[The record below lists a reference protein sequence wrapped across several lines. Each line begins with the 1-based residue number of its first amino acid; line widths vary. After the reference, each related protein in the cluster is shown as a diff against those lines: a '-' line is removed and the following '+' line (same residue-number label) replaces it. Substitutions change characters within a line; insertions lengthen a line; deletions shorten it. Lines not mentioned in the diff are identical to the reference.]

1 MILSRKFPNV
11 LQCTWT
17 SLKKKNRQITF
28 WDCTLAL
35 FVIYDK
41 ELRQSCFYFKTA
53 LIVRQQDST
62 NLFRAQR
69 WSFHILYKLGETLPP
84 NKNLWWLFEYYLFF
98 RNVYISG
105 LTLFLALVIRLQKK
119 ILVQDKMNQ
128 WVNIRIKPW
137 PLQENTR
144 THFGAGQVWWIK
156 MK

>member
-1 MILSRKFPNV
+1 MIIRQKMPRWSRRGNFAMSCN

-17 SLKKKNRQITF
+17 SLKKKNHQFGI
-28 WDCTLAL
+28 LL
-35 FVIYDK
+35 FKSIVRDLWQTI
-41 ELRQSCFYFKTA
+41 EAILPFKTA

-105 LTLFLALVIRLQKK
+105 LTLFLALVIRLKKK
-119 ILVQDKMNQ
+119 ILVQ
-128 WVNIRIKPW
+128 IKW
-137 PLQENTR
+137 PNE
-144 THFGAGQVWWIK
+144 
-156 MK
+156 